1 MLGGHVQALSV
12 RTCVRTG
19 ALCFRGAV
27 VFHPQV
33 DCQFEYGAVQL
44 ERQAVERHSMADGPL
59 FTACFC
65 ADAYTWPNNN
75 NGWPSMK
82 SAWGRRTRAATRKA
96 AAGGR
101 ETHRDRFL
109 SVLRC
114 DVDLENLLEIR
125 RPCQVSRELGRRDDV
140 AEPVRLRCLPL
151 GGDVGLARRR
161 RRDRTRRI
169 DEENRRAG
177 ANRPAAGRRTSTR
190 RRQRA
195 RHQLL
200 AKYKIKLGKCTVSC
214 RRRRGRLR
222 A

>member
-125 RPCQVSRELGRRDDV
+125 RPCQVSRELGRRDGV
-140 AEPVRLRCLPL
+140 AELVRLRCLPL

-169 DEENRRAG
+169 DDRRKS
-177 ANRPAAGRRTSTR
+177 AGRGKSTCS
-190 RRQRA
+190 RQTHINTTAAA
-195 RHQLL
+195 REASIVGQ
-200 AKYKIKLGKCTVSC
+200 I
-214 RRRRGRLR
+214 
-222 A
+222 